1 VYRSRLL
8 IPSSVASC
16 AAVLKGHFHKIATL
30 GPETHENVG
39 ADLPEAAAPGSM
51 LRKSSFQR
59 KTFETSVLPN
69 NLQTV
74 RDDTAK
80 ANFLG
85 LFGPFLVFRICF
97 LLFSEPSE
105 RSDLLLKVSIRLR
118 GLVPQVS
125 LSFTVA
131 FYPLQQIRVTEA
143 NAALR

>member
-1 VYRSRLL
+1 
-8 IPSSVASC
+8 
-16 AAVLKGHFHKIATL
+16 
-30 GPETHENVG
+30 
-39 ADLPEAAAPGSM
+39 M